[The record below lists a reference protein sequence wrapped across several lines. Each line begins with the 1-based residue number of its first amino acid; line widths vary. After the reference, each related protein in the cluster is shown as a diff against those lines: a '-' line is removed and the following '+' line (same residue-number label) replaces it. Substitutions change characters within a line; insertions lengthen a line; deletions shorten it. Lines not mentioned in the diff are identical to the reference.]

1 MNLYGKTSLQLN
13 IRDIMAHGSGVVPES
28 FDFATLAHD
37 GQKRKSGERFINHPK
52 TVSETLLFGDWMRAV
67 VAGLLHDTIEDGGA
81 TRDDIVTEFGESVAL
96 LVDGVTKITNIRL
109 KGSTQEQL

>member
-1 MNLYGKTSLQLN
+1 M
-13 IRDIMAHGSGVVPES
+13 
-28 FDFATLAHD
+28 
-37 GQKRKSGERFINHPK
+37 
-52 TVSETLLFGDWMRAV
+52 
-67 VAGLLHDTIEDGGA
+67 AGLLHDTIEDGGA